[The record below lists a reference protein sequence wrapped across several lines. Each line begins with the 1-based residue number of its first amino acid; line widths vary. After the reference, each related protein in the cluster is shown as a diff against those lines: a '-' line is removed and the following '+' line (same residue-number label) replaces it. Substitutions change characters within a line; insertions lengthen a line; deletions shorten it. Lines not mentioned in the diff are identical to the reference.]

1 MRSRLP
7 LDVRDELVSLLGG
20 MCFFLSTVE
29 HVIPKPLPFFR
40 VGLANLPLLIS
51 PDLLPFCAYA
61 RLVFLKV
68 IGQALVSGTLF
79 SYVFVLSLAGSTAS
93 GALMYALRFV
103 PCRYLSCVGISVMG
117 AFCSNVIQLTLARVL
132 VFGAGVWYVLPLF
145 CALGAVSSTLLGA
158 LTGHFLSH
166 SQWYAHLQN
175 AACGQQDTAP
185 PASLFFSV
193 QAGCECTAPCSE
205 HGLRPRVLRYVRMGT
220 GLLLLLILLCV
231 PRLSVQASV
240 CGIAL
245 LLYAATGGRIR
256 WMTLA
261 GLWVGTLACY
271 LRPPVGRVWATVLG
285 VPLTSGALSAGA
297 RQACMAS
304 GMVYLSKWILRV
316 PPHLPGKFG
325 QTVVHALSLMHRLSS
340 FKLRGARR
348 NATQEIDRILL
359 ALWATRQRTPTRR

>member
-1 MRSRLP
+1 
-7 LDVRDELVSLLGG
+7 
-20 MCFFLSTVE
+20 
-29 HVIPKPLPFFR
+29 
-40 VGLANLPLLIS
+40 
-51 PDLLPFCAYA
+51 
-61 RLVFLKV
+61 
-68 IGQALVSGTLF
+68 
-79 SYVFVLSLAGSTAS
+79 
-93 GALMYALRFV
+93 
-103 PCRYLSCVGISVMG
+103 MG

-185 PASLFFSV
+185 PASLFFPV